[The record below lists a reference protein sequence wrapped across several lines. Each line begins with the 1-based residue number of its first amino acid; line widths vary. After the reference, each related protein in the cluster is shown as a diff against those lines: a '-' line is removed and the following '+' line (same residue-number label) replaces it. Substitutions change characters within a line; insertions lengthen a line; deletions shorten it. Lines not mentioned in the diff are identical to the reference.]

1 MKDISLK
8 AESRIIVDQRA
19 VIRDNLAH
27 MNEEMSHYTGLIL
40 VSGIDSPGITQSLFD
55 TLAPFAITVL
65 DIEQVVIRDRLIL
78 TVLISL
84 NPAHADAIEE
94 DLQACAASLSIDIAT
109 SFQEQGQSTIAAKSG
124 LVHVV
129 ALGNPL
135 SPTAIA
141 AIASAIASQGGN
153 IERIQRTAS
162 YPITAIEF
170 IVSGANQLSIRQC
183 LAEVT
188 TNHSVD
194 IAVSPGGLMR
204 WAKKLVVMD
213 VDSTLIQQEVIEL
226 LAAKAGAQVEVTAI
240 TDSAMR
246 GEIDFEQSLI
256 ARVALLKGLQSTVIQ
271 EVQKEIVLT
280 PGARTLVQT
289 LHTLGHSVA
298 LVSGGFTEVIK
309 PIVEDLKI
317 HHYRA
322 NSLEIIDGKLTGKVA
337 GPIIDRAAKATA
349 LREFAAL
356 EGVTLEQTIAI
367 GDGAND
373 LDMIS
378 IAGLGIA
385 FNAKPAVKAAADSSV
400 SAPYL
405 DSVLYLLG
413 ITREEVEEAGAKR
426 K

>member
-1 MKDISLK
+1 MN
-8 AESRIIVDQRA
+8 AESSQ
-19 VIRDNLAH
+19 
-27 MNEEMSHYTGLIL
+27 YTGLIL
-40 VSGIDSPGITQSLFD
+40 VSGIDSPGITQALFE
-55 TLAPFAITVL
+55 TLAPFSITVV

-78 TVLISL
+78 TVLIAL
-84 NPAHADAIEE
+84 NPAHAQAIED
-94 DLQACAASLSIDIAT
+94 DLQSCADRLSIDIAT

-135 SPTAIA
+135 PPTAIA
-141 AIASAIASQGGN
+141 AIAAAIASQGGN

-170 IVSGANQLSIRQC
+170 LVSGADQLSIRQC

-188 TNHSVD
+188 TSNNVD

-226 LAAKAGAQVEVTAI
+226 LAAKAGVGDQVIAI

-246 GEIDFEQSLI
+246 GEIDFAESLI
-256 ARVALLKGLQSTVIQ
+256 ARVALLKGLPESVIE
-271 EVQKEIVLT
+271 EVRKEITLT

-289 LHTLGHSVA
+289 LHKLGHSVA
-298 LVSGGFTEVIK
+298 LVSGGFTEVIE
-309 PIVEDLKI
+309 PIAKDLQI
-317 HHYRA
+317 THVRA
-322 NSLEIIDGKLTGKVA
+322 NSLEVVDGALTGKVQGA
-337 GPIIDRAAKATA
+337 IIDRAAKATA
-349 LREFAAL
+349 LRDFAAI

-413 ITREEVEEAGAKR
+413 ITREEVEEAGATR

>member
-1 MKDISLK
+1 MN
-8 AESRIIVDQRA
+8 AESSQ
-19 VIRDNLAH
+19 
-27 MNEEMSHYTGLIL
+27 YTGLIL
-40 VSGIDSPGITQSLFD
+40 VSGIDSPGITQALFE
-55 TLAPFAITVL
+55 TLAPFSITVV

-78 TVLISL
+78 TVLIAL
-84 NPAHADAIEE
+84 NPAHAHAIEE
-94 DLQACAASLSIDIAT
+94 DLQSCADRLSIDIAT

-135 SPTAIA
+135 PPTAIA
-141 AIASAIASQGGN
+141 AIAAAIASQGGN

-170 IVSGANQLSIRQC
+170 LVSGADQLSIRQC

-188 TNHSVD
+188 TSNNVD

-226 LAAKAGAQVEVTAI
+226 LAAKAGVGDQVIAI

-246 GEIDFEQSLI
+246 GEIDFAESLI
-256 ARVALLKGLQSTVIQ
+256 ARVALLKGLPESVIE
-271 EVQKEIVLT
+271 EVRKEITLT

-289 LHTLGHSVA
+289 LHKLGHSVA
-298 LVSGGFTEVIK
+298 LVSGGFTEVIE
-309 PIVEDLKI
+309 PIAKDLQI
-317 HHYRA
+317 AHVRA
-322 NSLEIIDGKLTGKVA
+322 NSLEVVDGALTGKVKGA
-337 GPIIDRAAKATA
+337 IIDRAAKATA
-349 LREFAAL
+349 LRDFAAI

-413 ITREEVEEAGAKR
+413 ITREDVEEAGATR

>member
-1 MKDISLK
+1 
-8 AESRIIVDQRA
+8 
-19 VIRDNLAH
+19 
-27 MNEEMSHYTGLIL
+27 MSDEKSQFTGLIL
-40 VSGIDSPGITQSLFD
+40 VSGIDSPGITQSLFE

-65 DIEQVVIRDRLIL
+65 DIEQVVIRERLIL

-84 NPAHADAIEE
+84 NPAHAQSIEE
-94 DLQACAASLSIDIAT
+94 DLEACAQKLDVDIAT

-135 SPTAIA
+135 APATIA
-141 AIASAIASQGGN
+141 AIAAAVATRGGN
-153 IERIQRTAS
+153 IERIHRTAS

-170 IVSGANQLSIRQC
+170 IVSGADQTDIRQC
-183 LAEVT
+183 LAQVT
-188 TNHSVD
+188 LTHAVD

-226 LAAKAGAQVEVTAI
+226 LAHKAGAQEEVKEI

-246 GEIDFEQSLI
+246 GELDFEASLK
-256 ARVALLKGLQSTVIQ
+256 ARVALLAGLPESVIS
-271 EVQKEIVLT
+271 EVQSEISLT
-280 PGARTLVQT
+280 PGARTLVKT
-289 LHTLGHSVA
+289 LHQLGHSVA
-298 LVSGGFTEVIK
+298 VVSGGFTQVIEPLIK
-309 PIVEDLKI
+309 ELGIV
-317 HHYRA
+317 HYRA
-322 NSLEIIDGKLTGKVA
+322 NTLEIIDGKITGKVLD
-337 GPIIDRAAKATA
+337 PIIDRAAKATA
-349 LREFAAL
+349 LQDFAKI
-356 EGVTLEQTIAI
+356 EGVQLEQTIAI

>member
-1 MKDISLK
+1 
-8 AESRIIVDQRA
+8 
-19 VIRDNLAH
+19 
-27 MNEEMSHYTGLIL
+27 MSDEKSEFTGLIL
-40 VSGIDSPGITQSLFD
+40 VSGIDTPGITQALFD

-65 DIEQVVIRDRLIL
+65 DIEQVVIRERLIL
-78 TVLISL
+78 TVLIAL
-84 NPAHADAIEE
+84 NPAHAEAIDE
-94 DLQACAASLSIDIAT
+94 DLQLCGEKLGVDIAT
-109 SFQEQGQSTIAAKSG
+109 SFLEQGQSTIAAKTG

-135 SPTAIA
+135 APTAIA
-141 AIASAIASQGGN
+141 AIASAIASRGGN
-153 IERIQRTAS
+153 IERIHRTAS

-170 IVSGANQLSIRQC
+170 ILSGADQIEIRQC

-188 TNHSVD
+188 TEHSVD

-226 LAAKAGAQVEVTAI
+226 LALKAGAHEKVKEI
-240 TDSAMR
+240 TDAAMR
-246 GEIDFEQSLI
+246 GELDFAASLR
-256 ARVALLKGLQSTVIQ
+256 ARVALLEGLPESVIA
-271 EVQKEIVLT
+271 EVQSEIELT
-280 PGARTLVQT
+280 PGARTLVKT
-289 LHTLGHSVA
+289 LRQLGHSVA
-298 LVSGGFTEVIK
+298 VVSGGFTAVIE
-309 PIVEDLKI
+309 PLLKELGI
-317 HHYRA
+317 AHYRA
-322 NSLEIIDGKLTGKVA
+322 NTLEIIDGKLTGKVID
-337 GPIIDRAAKATA
+337 PIIDRAAKATA
-349 LREFAAL
+349 LKDFAEI
-356 EGVTLEQTIAI
+356 EGVQLEQTVAI

-385 FNAKPAVKAAADSSV
+385 FNAKPAVKAAAASSV

-413 ITREEVEEAGAKR
+413 ISREDIEEAGAKR